1 MKRREKKSES
11 LDIRLPYQQK
21 QDFMAATKQRG
32 ESASEALRR
41 YIADY
46 IEEARLAEQPHPVQ
60 EITMTLARHRFKS
73 LATAAGAAIG
83 VFSVTALPSAADSTA
98 FEALDKNKD
107 GVLTEGEIAPGFDAD
122 IIKKLDTDGSGG
134 VSQAE
139 LEAAGNHIVIH
150 DSETA
155 SEEDGQEVT
164 RKTMKVLK
172 FSDSADGEIHG
183 EVTTEVDKRI
193 TIKRM
198 GEGEELSEEE
208 LEALIQE
215 ALAEAGGEGDIDIDL
230 DFDTETVFKESSESG
245 DTRIIVK
252 KIKRSET
259 STYSETDTDETE

>member
-32 ESASEALRR
+32 ENASEALRR
-41 YIADY
+41 YIANY

-73 LATAAGAAIG
+73 IATAAGAAIG
-83 VFSVTALPSAADSTA
+83 VFSVTALPSAADPTA

-122 IIKKLDTDGSGG
+122 IIAKLDTDGSGG

-139 LEAAGNHIVIH
+139 LEAAGNHIVIE
-150 DSETA
+150 DSS
-155 SEEDGQEVT
+155 SESDEDGQSVKRT
-164 RKTMKVLK
+164 TMKILK
-172 FSDSADGEIHG
+172 FSDSEDGDIHG
-183 EVTTEVDKRI
+183 ELTTEVDKRV

-198 GEGEELSEEE
+198 GSGEELSEAE
-208 LEALIQE
+208 LEALIE
-215 ALAEAGGEGDIDIDL
+215 KALAEAEGDLDIDL
-230 DFDTETVFKESSESG
+230 DFDTETVYEDISESG
-245 DTRIIVK
+245 DKRIIVR

-259 STYSETDTDETE
+259 MTSSEGEE

>member
-32 ESASEALRR
+32 ENASEALRR
-41 YIADY
+41 YIANY

-73 LATAAGAAIG
+73 IATAAGAAIG
-83 VFSVTALPSAADSTA
+83 VFSVTALPSAADPTA

-107 GVLTEGEIAPGFDAD
+107 GVLTEGEIAPGYDAD

-139 LEAAGNHIVIH
+139 LEAAGNHIVIE
-150 DSETA
+150 DSSTE

-164 RKTMKVLK
+164 RKTMKILK
-172 FSDSADGEIHG
+172 FSDSEDGEIHG
-183 EVTTEVDKRI
+183 ELTTEVDKRV

-198 GEGEELSEEE
+198 GSGEELSEEE
-208 LEALIQE
+208 LEALIE
-215 ALAEAGGEGDIDIDL
+215 KALAEAESDLDIDL
-230 DFDTETVFKESSESG
+230 NFDTETVYEDIRESG
-245 DTRIIVK
+245 DKRIIVR

-259 STYSETDTDETE
+259 TTSSEAGE